1 MAKGE
6 DADAA
11 AAAAAAAAVGPSV
24 RPVRPV
30 RPRPSA
36 AVGSSY
42 DKLSWRGVI
51 HG

>member
-11 AAAAAAAAVGPSV
+11 RARALPLPGPSG
-24 RPVRPV
+24 PLMTN
-30 RPRPSA
+30 
-36 AVGSSY
+36 Y
-42 DKLSWRGVI
+42 RGVI

>member
-11 AAAAAAAAVGPSV
+11 AAAAAAVGRS
-24 RPVRPV
+24 VRPV

-36 AVGSSY
+36 SVGSSY